1 MSDEIRQEVI
11 KSIAFGV
18 DIEEIANAAEV
29 TVEEIEVF
37 AVENAD
43 EIEERKRMSEEFGL

>member
-1 MSDEIRQEVI
+1 MNNDIRQEVI
-11 KSIAFGV
+11 KSLAFEV

-43 EIEERKRMSEEFGL
+43 EIAERKRMSEEFGL

>member
-1 MSDEIRQEVI
+1 MSDDVRQEVI
-11 KSIAFGV
+11 KSLAFGV

-43 EIEERKRMSEEFGL
+43 EIAERKMIAEEFGL

>member
-1 MSDEIRQEVI
+1 MNDDVRQEVI
-11 KSIAFGV
+11 KSLAFGV

-29 TVEEIEVF
+29 TVEEIEAF

-43 EIEERKRMSEEFGL
+43 EIAERKRIAEEFGL